1 MSELQSYR
9 TMVEFAHND
18 LWASIS
24 TVDDVAFSQR
34 PTSTGNPINFTYF
47 HVLRHWDRDINVRI
61 LARDPEQDTWHR
73 GDFAAKSGYDPMGKG
88 FNGMGTGY
96 GYTAED
102 VDGVTATR
110 TALMDYQRMLHKE
123 TLALLDTLD
132 ESDLTIERPS
142 PSGSVLTTAGRLQHL
157 ITHTYIHVG
166 DIEYIKGLLGTPN
179 VDVPNIV

>member
-9 TMVEFAHND
+9 SMIEFSHND

-24 TVDDVAFSQR
+24 TVDDAAFTRR
-34 PTSTGNPINFTYF
+34 PTPTGNPISFIYF
-47 HVLRHWDRDINVRI
+47 HVLRHWDRDLNVRI
-61 LARDPEQDTWHR
+61 LGSESEQDAWHR

-102 VDGVTATR
+102 VDGVTASR
-110 TALMDYQRMLHKE
+110 AALMEYQQMLMKE
-123 TLALLDTLD
+123 TLALVDSLDDAGLPV
-132 ESDLTIERPS
+132 ERPS
-142 PSGSVLTTAGRLQHL
+142 PSGAVLTTAGRLQHL

-166 DIEYIKGLLGTPN
+166 DIEYIKGLLGVPN